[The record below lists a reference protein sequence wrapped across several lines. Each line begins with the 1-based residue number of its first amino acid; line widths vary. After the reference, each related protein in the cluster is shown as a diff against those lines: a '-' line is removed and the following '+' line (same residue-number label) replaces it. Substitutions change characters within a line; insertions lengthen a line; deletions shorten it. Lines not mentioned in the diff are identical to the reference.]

1 MSPDISLHSR
11 KPHCAWKST
20 LLETLLAHL
29 LTHPLPGPTL
39 FPAPPL
45 PAPPSSLPHPLP
57 DPTLFPAPPS
67 APPPGAT
74 NRTEGGLPYPVWQYL
89 LFVGTDVG
97 WVCGTAGLTG
107 VLLMAVLLVIVLC
120 SLPCIRRRGLFEVH
134 TTPDCCLTLHSP
146 L

>member
-1 MSPDISLHSR
+1 MGVSRHWRSAVREKGKLLVSPDISLHSR

-29 LTHPLPGPTL
+29 LTHPLPG
-39 FPAPPL
+39 
-45 PAPPSSLPHPLP
+45 
-57 DPTLFPAPPS
+57 PTLFPAPPS

-134 TTPDCCLTLHSP
+134 TTPDCCLTLHST